1 MPGQWSLPDLPIVST
16 IASEK
21 IFNNNRTAV
30 GTICISSVGRMLGK
44 GVVFVAVEPT
54 EKELNTNSQA
64 LEGK

>member
-1 MPGQWSLPDLPIVST
+1 MPGQWSLPDLLIVST
-16 IASEK
+16 SEK

-30 GTICISSVGRMLGK
+30 NTICISSVGRILGK

-54 EKELNTNSQA
+54 EKELNTNGQA